1 MYNTKDIKYSNKSN
15 IYAHLEATP
24 GIFLQKF
31 HLLPLS
37 NIMARGGG
45 GSAGQGEGAPPGGG
59 GGGGPGPGPLDLR
72 RTARIGLGLFES
84 GPFDLG

>member
-59 GGGGPGPGPLDLR
+59 GGGGPR
-72 RTARIGLGLFES
+72 HVVINEEKLGEQWR
-84 GPFDLG
+84 